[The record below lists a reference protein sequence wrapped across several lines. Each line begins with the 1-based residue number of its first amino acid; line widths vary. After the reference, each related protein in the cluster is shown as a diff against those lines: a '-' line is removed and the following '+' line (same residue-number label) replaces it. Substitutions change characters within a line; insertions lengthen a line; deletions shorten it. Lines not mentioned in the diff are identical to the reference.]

1 MTEQTKGYT
10 GDHTSWQGEPCK
22 ECGKNH
28 PSWVH
33 KPKTPV
39 QAARQMMVKQMRST
53 AYVFANPK
61 KYDKTRQAESVARLE
76 LRMAEYDVAIA
87 DRTISRLE
95 RLEIRRAKQEIV
107 KAKEK
112 LASTKEE
119 VNE

>member
-1 MTEQTKGYT
+1 
-10 GDHTSWQGEPCK
+10 
-22 ECGKNH
+22 
-28 PSWVH
+28 
-33 KPKTPV
+33 
-39 QAARQMMVKQMRST
+39 MVKQMRST

-95 RLEIRRAKQEIV
+95 RLEISRAKREIA

-112 LASTKEE
+112 LDATTKEE
-119 VNE
+119 LS